1 MAKRSTKSGTTTG
14 ADAGATGRAK
24 RPEVGERPA
33 AQVETRVTAL
43 DLPRG
48 ALSDANEG
56 YLAKCDEK
64 IGFVPNVLAAY
75 AFDDAKLSGF
85 AGLYNDLMLAPSGL
99 SKLEREMIAVV
110 VSSQNRCFYCL
121 AAHGAA
127 VRQLSGDPVLGEL
140 LVMNFRAAELSTRHK
155 AMLDFAVLVTEAPS
169 TIEEDDRSLL
179 REAGFGDRDIWDI
192 AAVASFF
199 NMSNRMAS
207 AVDMRPNAEYHGQA
221 R

>member
-1 MAKRSTKSGTTTG
+1 MA
-14 ADAGATGRAK
+14 
-24 RPEVGERPA
+24 
-33 AQVETRVTAL
+33 ETRDKVRTGEASRRSSVKQAGLTPARQVDREVTAL
-43 DLPRG
+43 ALPQG
-48 ALSDANEG
+48 ELSEDMQA

-75 AFDDAKLSGF
+75 AHDSAKLAGF

-110 VSSQNRCFYCL
+110 VSSQNRCYYCL

-140 LVMNFRAAELSTRHK
+140 MAMNYRAAELAPRHR
-155 AMLDFAVLVTEAPS
+155 AMLDFAVLLTEAPW
-169 TIEEDDRSLL
+169 TVEEDDRELL
-179 REAGFGDRDIWDI
+179 REAGFSNRDIWDI
-192 AAVASFF
+192 GAVAAFF

-207 AVDMRPNAEYHGQA
+207 AVDMRPNAEYHAQA